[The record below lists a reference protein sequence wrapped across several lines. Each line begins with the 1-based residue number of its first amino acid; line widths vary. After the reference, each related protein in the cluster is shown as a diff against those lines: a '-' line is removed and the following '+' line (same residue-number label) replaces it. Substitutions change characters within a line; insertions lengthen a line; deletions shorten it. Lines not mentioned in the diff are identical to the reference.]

1 MKPIRTK
8 KQIERAKRNEKIQ
21 ADYDMLTKINGS
33 SKWGVVEYVARKHKV
48 STATVLRCLE

>member
-8 KQIERAKRNEKIQ
+8 KQTERAKRNDKIRF
-21 ADYDMLTKINGS
+21 DYNTLTKINGS
-33 SKWGVVEYVARKHKV
+33 SKWGVVEYVAKKHKV